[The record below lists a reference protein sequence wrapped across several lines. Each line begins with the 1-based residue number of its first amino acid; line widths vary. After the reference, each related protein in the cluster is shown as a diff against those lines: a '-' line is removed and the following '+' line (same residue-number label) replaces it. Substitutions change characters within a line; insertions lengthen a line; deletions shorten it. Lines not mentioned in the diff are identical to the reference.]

1 MENPDRMAISKI
13 EREEFSNTQRRNIFR
28 KGHLIIFFKD
38 TGKVI
43 FAETGKCSR
52 LFHSELS
59 GTVFTYIVRNRI
71 KFLVIG
77 FLSGGFLGIKLIF
90 YKKVVISDDN
100 KKCRRISYI

>member
-1 MENPDRMAISKI
+1 M
-13 EREEFSNTQRRNIFR
+13 
-28 KGHLIIFFKD
+28 
-38 TGKVI
+38 I

-100 KKCRRISYI
+100 KKMQKNFIHMKFFERKISSADVQEL

>member
-1 MENPDRMAISKI
+1 M
-13 EREEFSNTQRRNIFR
+13 
-28 KGHLIIFFKD
+28 
-38 TGKVI
+38 I
-43 FAETGKCSR
+43 FAETGKCSS

-100 KKCRRISYI
+100 KKMQKNFIHMKFFERKISSAVVQEL